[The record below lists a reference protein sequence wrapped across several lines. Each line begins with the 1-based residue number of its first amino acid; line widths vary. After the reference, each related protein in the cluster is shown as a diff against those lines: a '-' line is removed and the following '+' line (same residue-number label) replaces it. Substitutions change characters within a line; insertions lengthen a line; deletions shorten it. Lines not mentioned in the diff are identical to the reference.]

1 MSEFNNTTVILNAL
15 NYANL
20 TYNNNDGYNKKIK
33 IFCGNVLPSGY
44 YWCDGHNNT
53 PDLRDFFIYA
63 SPVTSTTLGN
73 IGSNNPTMPAHNHSI
88 NINST
93 SLSGS
98 SISTATPSAINN
110 VVNNELETVI
120 HTNHG
125 ATKADDGTQ
134 YANKSHHHNVTN
146 KAQTTTISINSVSNV
161 SETKNY
167 TYNLTNVSGLSGFNT
182 TNQTAT
188 TGDLIDTNNAVLTQT
203 DFNNKY
209 ISVGYIMKITT

>member
-20 TYNNNDGYNKKIK
+20 IYNNNDGYNKKIK

-44 YWCDGHNNT
+44 YWCDGSNNT
-53 PDLRDFFIYA
+53 PDLRGFFIYA
-63 SPVTSTTLGN
+63 SPGTSTTLGN

-110 VVNNELETVI
+110 VVNNELLNVGDI
-120 HTNHG
+120 IG
-125 ATKADDGTQ
+125 VATRADNEND
-134 YANKSHHHNVTN
+134 
-146 KAQTTTISINSVSNV
+146 
-161 SETKNY
+161 
-167 TYNLTNVSGLSGFNT
+167 
-182 TNQTAT
+182 
-188 TGDLIDTNNAVLTQT
+188 
-203 DFNNKY
+203 
-209 ISVGYIMKITT
+209 